1 MPAKKKDSKL
11 LFVNPCL
18 RPGGFTKLLP
28 VGLASVMTYFESKGY
43 RFTLLDIDIDE
54 FSDEYVENYIK
65 NNHFDIILTGT
76 IVTHYK
82 WIKWFVN
89 MAKKQQPNVKMIVGN
104 SVASSIPELFLQKTK
119 CRLIFL

>member
-1 MPAKKKDSKL
+1 MPAKKKDLKL
-11 LFVNPCL
+11 LFVKPCL

-65 NNHFDIILTGT
+65 ENKFDFVLTGT
-76 IVTHYK
+76 IITHYK
-82 WIKWFVN
+82 WTKWFVN
-89 MAKKQQPNVKMIVGN
+89 MTKKYQPESCALL
-104 SVASSIPELFLQKTK
+104 SVIL
-119 CRLIFL
+119 